1 MVNAGNEWETAE
13 SERGIRMIGMMHDR
27 ETGGTFAKIYFLEEI
42 AKKMSKK
49 AMVVLICVVLLF
61 VGCVHAGKEEYAG
74 ISGSISVNTGE
85 NAPITENGNIAE
97 MGGMAEEI
105 TDTSGAEA
113 ATGILDEEIEGTA
126 TATVR
131 SDSAEQDYEQNDA
144 YKLFYGTWEIT
155 SIVSKHA
162 RIGADEGCED
172 ILGMQVTYLPD
183 RYEFGGIV
191 TVDHPNYLMSIF
203 PSPTSLVSGIYQFG
217 MGDIDIIWDK
227 GYSVWVQIV
236 DMPTGA
242 VDGMEYGYE
251 PYIGKEFLIGDDNT
265 LYCFDYECFY
275 EMKRV
280 SYDEVSED
288 VVETVPRDHHYEQNS
303 AYKLFYGTWEITD
316 IVSEHR
322 LYGRDEGC
330 EEILGMQVTYLPD
343 RYEFGEIAGVD
354 NPNYMISIFPTDD
367 RFLFDQRQAGMD
379 ELLPDREFFVW
390 VQIADEPVLSGHED
404 GGSYDFASNVGN
416 EFFIKDDNTLYL
428 YANHCI
434 YEMKRVSYMDDY
446 NESMLSY
453 QERW

>member
-1 MVNAGNEWETAE
+1 
-13 SERGIRMIGMMHDR
+13 
-27 ETGGTFAKIYFLEEI
+27 
-42 AKKMSKK
+42 MSKK
-49 AMVVLICVVLLF
+49 AMVVLICAVLLF

-74 ISGSISVNTGE
+74 TSGSISVNTGE
-85 NAPITENGNIAE
+85 NPPITENSNIAE
-97 MGGMAEEI
+97 MGGMAEEA
-105 TDTSGAEA
+105 TDTPGAEA
-113 ATGILDEEIEGTA
+113 ATGTSDEEVEETA
-126 TATVR
+126 DTAATGGF
-131 SDSAEQDYEQNDA
+131 DLTEQDYEQNDA

-203 PSPTSLVSGIYQFG
+203 PSPTALVGGIYQTG
-217 MGDIDIIWDK
+217 MGDIDVIWDK
-227 GYSVWVQIV
+227 GYCVWVQIV
-236 DMPTGA
+236 DHPIG
-242 VDGMEYGYE
+242 VEDGMTYGYD
-251 PYIGKEFLIGDDNT
+251 PYIGSEFLIGDDNT
-265 LYCFDYECFY
+265 LYCLDYECFY

-280 SYDEVSED
+280 SYDEVSEET
-288 VVETVPRDHHYEQNS
+288 VETVPRDHHYEQSS

-330 EEILGMQVTYLPD
+330 EDILGMQVTYLPEQ
-343 RYEFGEIAGVD
+343 YEFGGIVSLD

-367 RFLFDQRQAGMD
+367 RFLFGQRQAGMD

-390 VQIADEPVLSGHED
+390 VQIADKPVLSGDED
-404 GGSYDFASNVGN
+404 GGSYDFAPNVGN

-434 YEMKRVSYMDDY
+434 YEMKRVSYMDGYD
-446 NESMLSY
+446 SKRSTDY